1 MPNQNAPN
9 SGKVYLVGA
18 GPGDPALITLR
29 GIECLQHAD
38 VVLYD
43 YLVNPHLL
51 RHIQPAC
58 QQICL
63 GRHGHT
69 RIWSQEE
76 INQQLI
82 ILAKEGKTVVRLKSG
97 DPAIFARGA
106 EEAEL
111 LANNAIPFEIV
122 PGITTALAASSYAGV
137 PITHRDFA
145 SAVAMVTAH
154 ESPDKPE
161 SRLDYEALARFPGTL
176 VFYMGVTTAEK
187 WTAKLIASGKPADT
201 PVAIVR
207 RCSFP
212 DQQTILCTLGEVAA
226 RFKSPTKIRPPAIV
240 IVGQVT
246 KLAEKLSWFEQRPL
260 SGVNVMVCRPKEQ
273 AGSLCQA
280 LQRQGAQ
287 VLLQPAIEISPP
299 DDWSPVDAVLSR
311 LDEFDWIVF
320 SSANGV
326 RQLLDRLL
334 ATNRD
339 VRALGNVKLATIGPG
354 TTEALA
360 DYRLKTDLQPGDEY
374 RAETL
379 AAALAGE
386 ANGKRFLLARASR
399 GRELLL
405 KQLESAGGI
414 VEQVVVY
421 RSTDIAEPD
430 PEIAT
435 QLDAGQIDYISVTS
449 SAMAR
454 SLVALFGEQLNKTR
468 LASISPIT
476 SETLR
481 ELGFEPAL
489 EAEAYTMPGLVQAII
504 THQGSL
510 SS

>member
-1 MPNQNAPN
+1 
-9 SGKVYLVGA
+9 
-18 GPGDPALITLR
+18 
-29 GIECLQHAD
+29 
-38 VVLYD
+38 
-43 YLVNPHLL
+43 
-51 RHIQPAC
+51 
-58 QQICL
+58 
-63 GRHGHT
+63 
-69 RIWSQEE
+69 
-76 INQQLI
+76 
-82 ILAKEGKTVVRLKSG
+82 
-97 DPAIFARGA
+97 
-106 EEAEL
+106 
-111 LANNAIPFEIV
+111 
-122 PGITTALAASSYAGV
+122 
-137 PITHRDFA
+137 
-145 SAVAMVTAH
+145 
-154 ESPDKPE
+154 
-161 SRLDYEALARFPGTL
+161 
-176 VFYMGVTTAEK
+176 
-187 WTAKLIASGKPADT
+187 
-201 PVAIVR
+201 
-207 RCSFP
+207 
-212 DQQTILCTLGEVAA
+212 
-226 RFKSPTKIRPPAIV
+226 
-240 IVGQVT
+240 
-246 KLAEKLSWFEQRPL
+246 
-260 SGVNVMVCRPKEQ
+260 
-273 AGSLCQA
+273 
-280 LQRQGAQ
+280 
-287 VLLQPAIEISPP
+287 
-299 DDWSPVDAVLSR
+299 
-311 LDEFDWIVF
+311 
-320 SSANGV
+320 
-326 RQLLDRLL
+326 LL